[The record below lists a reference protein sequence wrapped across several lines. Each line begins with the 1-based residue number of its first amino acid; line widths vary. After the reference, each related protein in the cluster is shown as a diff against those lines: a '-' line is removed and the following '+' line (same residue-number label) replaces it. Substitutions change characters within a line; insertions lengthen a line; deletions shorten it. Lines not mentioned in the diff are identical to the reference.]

1 MASSEVVSVRTVPER
16 TLGAGGA
23 GVSALGVGTNR
34 WRQGSNDGAVFET
47 YQALLDGGVDFIDT
61 AEIYSFGKSERLI
74 GDCIRSDGRPVKVAS
89 KFAPFFARASPR
101 QLMSALDASLA
112 RLGLKSLDL
121 YYVHFPFPFTPLET
135 FAEGLA
141 EAVKSGKA
149 KAVGVSNF
157 NAEQMRRIADLL
169 GRAGVRLA
177 ANEVSYSL
185 LNRKAESNGVLDA
198 CKELEVA
205 LVAYF
210 PLASG
215 RLAARSANG
224 DGKPD
229 RTAVLRRTLAEVA
242 QAHQASVSQV
252 ALNWLLARDPHII
265 PIPGA
270 SKPAHAKANAEA
282 LGWRL
287 TDDEFAAIDAAS
299 AKANAPASQLP
310 NEAVGEAPNEAP
322 EQAPNP
328 ASDPTPN

>member
-1 MASSEVVSVRTVPER
+1 MATSEVVPVQAIPQRS
-16 TLGAGGA
+16 LGQGGDA
-23 GVSALGVGTNR
+23 VSALGVGTNR

-74 GDCIRSDGRPVKVAS
+74 GDCIRKDGRPVKVAS
-89 KFAPFFARASPR
+89 KFAPFIARVTPR
-101 QLMSALDASLA
+101 QLMGALDASLA
-112 RLGLKSLDL
+112 RLGLASLEL
-121 YYVHFPFPFTPLET
+121 YYVHFPFPFTPMET

-141 EAVKSGKA
+141 EAAKSGRA

-157 NAEQMRRIADLL
+157 SGDQMRRVAEILA
-169 GRAGVRLA
+169 RSNVKLA

-185 LNRKAESNGVLDA
+185 LNRKAETNGVLEA
-198 CKELEVA
+198 CKELDVA

-215 RLAARSANG
+215 RLAAPAGNG
-224 DGKPD
+224 DGAPD
-229 RTAVLRRTLAEVA
+229 RAAVLRRTLAEVA
-242 QAHQASVSQV
+242 QAHQASVAQV

-270 SKPAHAKANAEA
+270 SKAAHARQNVEA
-282 LGWRL
+282 LSWRL

-299 AKANAPASQLP
+299 ATTNGPANA
-310 NEAVGEAPNEAP
+310 APNER
-322 EQAPNP
+322 
-328 ASDPTPN
+328 